1 MSSVAA
7 THPLGRDATK
17 PTEIPARGWKEIALR
32 VFSEFKND
40 RVQLV
45 AAGVTFY
52 LLLSLVPALTALVSM
67 YGLFTEPANVQE
79 HLSLLQKWLPGG
91 GQEIFAE
98 QLQRLSSQ
106 ANTSLGFALAGSL
119 AIALWSTNNG
129 MKALFEAMNVAYD
142 EAEERSFIKLTLTS
156 LVFTLG
162 AMLLLI
168 TIVAVVVIL
177 PAVLPLILN
186 ALGLGSQVQLLV
198 QAASGLILVA
208 AALVALSAL
217 YRWGPSRSEAQWKW
231 ITPGAGI
238 AALVGIIASVLFSWY
253 VSNFG
258 TYNETYGSL
267 GAVIGFMTWLWIM
280 VTFIITGGELN
291 AEMEHQTQR
300 DSTTGPAQPMGQ
312 RGAQMA
318 DTVAQGAE
326 DTANRNAT
334 EVGNAKQED
343 PSAAGD
349 GSRNEEWRGSSRPPR
364 ARSPGALLIL
374 GGLALAIK
382 VREERRARGTA
393 GGRADL
399 KQQRRRV

>member
-32 VFSEFKND
+32 VFAEFKND

-52 LLLSLVPALTALVSM
+52 LLLAMVPALTAIVSL
-67 YGLFTEPANVQE
+67 YGLFTDPASVQE

-91 GQEIFAE
+91 GQEIVAE

-119 AIALWSTNNG
+119 AVALWSTNNG

-156 LVFTLG
+156 LAFTLG
-162 AMLLLI
+162 AIFLLL

-186 ALGLGSQVQLLV
+186 TLGLGSQVQLLV
-198 QAASGLILVA
+198 QVASGLILMVA
-208 AALVALSAL
+208 ALFGLSAL
-217 YRWGPSRSEAQWKW
+217 YRWGPSRADAQWKW
-231 ITPGAGI
+231 ITPGATVSV
-238 AALVGIIASVLFSWY
+238 LVGIIASVLFSWY
-253 VSNFG
+253 VANFG

-291 AEMEHQTQR
+291 AEMEHQTRR

-334 EVGNAKQED
+334 EVGNARQEA
-343 PSAAGD
+343 PSKGGRGTGGTPAATAG
-349 GSRNEEWRGSSRPPR
+349 NRGSGMVGPGPR
-364 ARSPGALLIL
+364 AGTA
-374 GGLALAIK
+374 
-382 VREERRARGTA
+382 RARC
-393 GGRADL
+393 
-399 KQQRRRV
+399 